1 MIKASIVIPA
11 FNAQK
16 TIRACLEALEK
27 QTVARNEFE
36 VIVVD
41 DGSKDQTPEIVLEF
55 KNALL
60 FKQKNAGPA
69 VARNRGANKAS
80 AEIIVFLD
88 SDCVPNPNWL
98 EEMLRPFQKT
108 EIAGVQ
114 GAYENP
120 LPNWVASF
128 IQLEIEE
135 RYHRMEKKPFIDFVG
150 SYSAAYRKK
159 IFLNEGGFDEAFAM
173 ASGEDTDFSFRLAK
187 KGYKMV
193 FASKAIVKH
202 FHPTSLSKYWR
213 TKFYR
218 AYWRVRLYA
227 KNPEKIRRDSYTN
240 PFIKYQMGF
249 VALGSIGIIAAG
261 LSLLG
266 KQPGIAVSFW
276 WITIAAFF
284 AAFVLSFQ
292 AAGFIFQKNRGL
304 GVVAPFLLTINVFL
318 FVAGYSYGMIRL
330 GKSR

>member
-16 TIRACLEALEK
+16 TIRACLEALEH
-27 QTVARNEFE
+27 QTVSRSEFE
-36 VIVVD
+36 VIVID

-60 FKQKNAGPA
+60 FRQKNAGPA
-69 VARNRGANKAS
+69 MARNRGAKKAS

-88 SDCVPNPNWL
+88 SDCVPNSNWL
-98 EEMLRPFQKT
+98 EEMLKPFQKT
-108 EIAGVQ
+108 EIAGAQ

-120 LPNWVASF
+120 LPNWVACF

-135 RYHRMEKKPFIDFVG
+135 RYQRMKKKPFIDFVG

-159 IFLNEGGFDEAFAM
+159 IFLGEGCFDEAFAM

-202 FHPTSLSKYWR
+202 FHPTRLSKYWR

-227 KNPEKIRRDSYTN
+227 KNPEKIRQDSYTN

-249 VALGSIGIIAAG
+249 MALFLAAIVAATIG
-261 LSLLG
+261 LLA
-266 KQPGIAVSFW
+266 KQPGITLSFGW
-276 WITIAAFF
+276 VAIAAFLASF
-284 AAFVLSFQ
+284 FLSFQ
-292 AAGFIFQKNRGL
+292 AAGFIFRKNRAL
-304 GVVAPFLLTINVFL
+304 GMIAPFLLTINAFL
-318 FVAGYSYGMIRL
+318 FVAGYSYGMVRL
-330 GKSR
+330 GKSA